1 MKMTDL
7 ILRLVSNWY
16 DPAEQERREERT
28 AKATDQA
35 TTVRGKAIVSAQRVT
50 AVRQSYEQS
59 ERRLR
64 PRPPTIRG

>member
-28 AKATDQA
+28 AKATDNA
-35 TTVRGKAIVSAQRVT
+35 TTVHGKAIASAQRIS
-50 AVRQSYEQS
+50 AVRQSYERS
-59 ERRLR
+59 ERRLH
-64 PRPPTIRG
+64 PRPPVIRG